1 MRDYKGWV
9 ESRNFTVHD
18 LIATNNNNNPRF
30 CRNNAEEMIKK
41 IKVKKIYLQVEISLI
56 RRTSLGLQRAAADL
70 RSGGRSLESGV
81 QA

>member
-18 LIATNNNNNPRF
+18 LIATINNNNPRF
-30 CRNNAEEMIKK
+30 CQNNAEEMIKK
-41 IKVKKIYLQVEISLI
+41 NKKNLCTSRDSLI
-56 RRTSLGLQRAAADL
+56 RRTSLGLQRAAADP